1 MTEALKEQAAERALD
16 LVADGMILG
25 LGTGST
31 ARYVVL
37 GLGRRLREGRLRD
50 IIGVPTSEATAALA
64 HEQGVPL
71 TTLER
76 QPALDLALDGAD
88 EIDPQLNL
96 IKGLGGALLREKVVV
111 CSSRR
116 FAVVAD
122 RSKLVTRLGERAP
135 VPIEVVAFALAPVRR
150 RLEDLGAVPALRR
163 AADGSPVQT
172 DQGNPLL
179 DCRFERID
187 DPAALDRAI
196 RAIPGVV
203 EHGLFLG
210 VASAAFV
217 AGDHGVE
224 VLEAR

>member
-16 LVADGMILG
+16 LVADGMVLG

-50 IIGVPTSEATAALA
+50 IVGVPTSEATAALA
-64 HEQGVPL
+64 REQGVPL
-71 TTLER
+71 ATLEQ
-76 QPALDLALDGAD
+76 QPALDLAIDGAD

-111 CSSRR
+111 ASSRR

-135 VPIEVVAFALAPVRR
+135 VPVEVVAFALAPVRR
-150 RLEDLGAVPALRR
+150 RLVDLGATPALRR
-163 AADGSPVQT
+163 APDGSTYQT
-172 DQGNPLL
+172 DQGNPIL
-179 DCRFERID
+179 DCRFDRID
-187 DPAALDRAI
+187 DPAALDQALH
-196 RAIPGVV
+196 AIPGVV

-217 AGDHGVE
+217 AGDGGIE